1 MNYVWTLPW
10 RSSCTGLRSVQ
21 STLLDVPK
29 ALFGI
34 RMGGGLP
41 RSPGRVSREYLASIR
56 SLQLQTRCFN
66 SGSSLW
72 AKNRTTSI
80 TAQSWL
86 RAQYHSSSAFSS
98 KRRLHPKHPTAKPPK
113 AKILQARRPAESE
126 DIDPDEGVRFRSEDL
141 SEKEITS
148 IFGPYIDKYEGNRIL
163 RILHGQRLSGTLDQ
177 GLEVPHASAYAQSLI
192 ATGLIWL
199 RARYPLDE
207 DAAIVARIEREQA
220 EEEKELLEDASRL
233 GILPQ
238 QTTDKSKLYGVSGLD
253 AIREHY
259 ESQPVAEAKSKVGG
273 NGGEPGKLEPV
284 LEKRELRMYSP
295 IHGDRLFGTT
305 GRCVG

>member
-1 MNYVWTLPW
+1 MNHVWTLPW
-10 RSSCTGLRSVQ
+10 RSSCTSLRSVQ

-29 ALFGI
+29 ALFRGRI
-34 RMGGGLP
+34 GGGLP
-41 RSPGRVSREYLASIR
+41 RSAGRVLREYPASTQ
-56 SLQLQTRCFN
+56 SLQQQTRCFN
-66 SGSSLW
+66 SGNSLW
-72 AKNRTTSI
+72 ATNRTTSI
-80 TAQSWL
+80 TGRSWL
-86 RAQYHSSSAFSS
+86 RAQYHSSSDFSS
-98 KRRLHPKHPTAKPPK
+98 KRRLHPKHSKTKPPK
-113 AKILQARRPAESE
+113 GKIPQARRPEDSE
-126 DIDPDEGVRFRSEDL
+126 DVDPDEGVRLRSEDL

-148 IFGPYIDKYEGNRIL
+148 IFGPYIDKEEGNRIL

-199 RARYPLDE
+199 RAHYPVDE

-259 ESQPVAEAKSKVGG
+259 ESQPVAEAKSKVGA
-273 NGGEPGKLEPV
+273 NGGEPGKLEPIR
-284 LEKRELRMYSP
+284 EKRELGMHSLRHY
-295 IHGDRLFGTT
+295 DVL
-305 GRCVG
+305 